1 MSTPLTKKGGQGHE
15 REPQLGLLT
24 GTPSRAL
31 RTLGVA
37 PVTQAVRQVTGRLL
51 NLLLDEFLDRPTP
64 PGPLWKPAK
73 GSADRWT

>member
-1 MSTPLTKKGGQGHE
+1 MTMDQVKGGQKDE
-15 REPQLGLLT
+15 AQLGLLT
-24 GTPSRAL
+24 GTPSRPIAAAGMAL
-31 RTLGVA
+31 
-37 PVTQAVRQVTGRLL
+37 VRRLF

>member
-24 GTPSRAL
+24 GTPSRAIA
-31 RTLGVA
+31 TAGMA
-37 PVTQAVRQVTGRLL
+37 PVRRLL

-64 PGPLWKPAK
+64 PGPLW
-73 GSADRWT
+73 SARESTDRWT